1 MNSFLVFTSLNILFL
16 KLPNHKNTNLWPTQR
31 VLTIQVFEENSEMH
45 NLCKTNCSIKAHMYR
60 INTCKLMTMYKP
72 CTNLYSCL
80 NFPKIQSFQR
90 SFDGWLALL
99 IKYYPIGTIVV
110 SEHVCVLQSD
120 VMQGFRSQIVT
131 IDLGS
136 SSISCCGINPVLSIC
151 CDSRARGEIL
161 TRFGYL
167 KTIGEKGRF

>member
-1 MNSFLVFTSLNILFL
+1 M
-16 KLPNHKNTNLWPTQR
+16 
-31 VLTIQVFEENSEMH
+31 VLTIQYKFSKKNQKFTIYAKQ
-45 NLCKTNCSIKAHMYR
+45 NNSIKAHMYR
-60 INTCKLMTMYKP
+60 MNTCKLMTMYKP

-136 SSISCCGINPVLSIC
+136 SSIICCGINPVLSIC

-167 KTIGEKGRF
+167 KWFEEKVVFNKSK